1 MKNAWKENKKVKKLK
16 KTFQKGIDNAKALW
30 YNNKVVAT
38 KGRRTVIEN
47 WTTRDKYKAKKQV
60 QISSKSYIYSTK
72 VKEAK
77 IK

>member
-1 MKNAWKENKKVKKLK
+1 MKHEKNERKKSKKLK
-16 KTFQKGIDNAKALW
+16 KTFKKVLTTQKSCGILLKLSQKGQ
-30 YNNKVVAT
+30 
-38 KGRRTVIEN
+38 RTVIEN